1 MSGYGVSIKNISVNT
16 RKKVELFQTH
26 TVLYSVYMYMNIFF
40 LQKHNTKENCAKKRW
55 MPFVGLFVVN
65 IVQNLPDGLCFV
77 SRKKQTNKR
86 LNKLAPQNKKVE
98 KIKVSRGTFT
108 YYRVELI
115 FSLSEL

>member
-1 MSGYGVSIKNISVNT
+1 MSGYGVGIKNISVNT

-26 TVLYSVYMYMNIFF
+26 TGLYSVYMHMNIFF

-77 SRKKQTNKR
+77 FKKKQTNKQTNVWTNWLR
-86 LNKLAPQNKKVE
+86 
-98 KIKVSRGTFT
+98 KIKK
-108 YYRVELI
+108 
-115 FSLSEL
+115 